1 VAEVRKYEVWVC
13 SACGQQVTTGPEY
26 DQRRCEYVRGHY
38 HDRPAAREGE
48 DPWFDAVLVTAIDQ
62 RDVEPLVE
70 AAKRLLEVADGS
82 AEIKPTKGV
91 SAGRL
96 WVEARS
102 RALIATRDALA
113 PFLEEG
119 ERHA

>member
-1 VAEVRKYEVWVC
+1 MAEVRKYEFLRC
-13 SACGQQVTTGPEY
+13 ACG
-26 DQRRCEYVRGHY
+26 CL
-38 HDRPAAREGE
+38 HDLPDVGCPQCKSRVYERI
-48 DPWFDAVLVTAIDQ
+48 TAIDQ

-102 RALIATRDALA
+102 RALIATRDALS

-119 ERHA
+119 EQSG